1 MEDRLIDELD
11 EILYVSDPETYE
23 LLYMNEPGCQMAG
36 LKPADYAGR
45 KCYEVLQCRDD
56 PCPFCT
62 NDRLERGKYYVWEHT
77 NPHLGHHY
85 ILKDKLIDWKGKPAR
100 MELAVDI
107 TDKENVS
114 QSLAEKLEIENAMVE
129 CIGSLL
135 ASASLDDAVDT
146 VLATIGSFYKADRAY
161 IFENDYAADVSNNT
175 YEWCGFGVAPQKDT
189 LQGLPLDNLTRWFG
203 IFNQNR
209 PVIIRNVEAL
219 REESPVEYQILF
231 RQNIRSL
238 YAVPL
243 RIDGALV
250 GYIGVDNPSVHLTNL
265 SLLDSLSY
273 FIVSEITKRRM
284 QKRLEFMS
292 YTDPLTGLRNRN
304 SYADYFIG
312 VKEESFTSLGVLV
325 ADIDGLKQINQNFGQ
340 AYGDHIVK
348 KTGDVLWANFR
359 GMALFRMGGD
369 EFAVFCPDQDRES
382 FLTRVGAVKEELA
395 AVGVSVGYTWSN
407 RDIQLQNLLNHAEE
421 LMYIEKQAYYKDSQA
436 TVKHYLPEALNAVR
450 KLLDDGCFEM
460 YLQPK
465 AAVDTGR
472 IIGAEA
478 LVRLRHPVYGL
489 QSPDKF
495 ISNLERERIIKYVD
509 LFIFE
514 EVCRTLENRHRKKL
528 PILPISLNFSRVTLL
543 EANLVSTLDKLCGK
557 YAFPRSL
564 LEIEITESVGEMEW
578 DTATDLLARLRQL
591 GFGIALDD
599 FGAKYTN
606 MSMLIQMKFDVL
618 KLDRSL
624 VGGLP
629 QSAANRTVVRHVVGM
644 CHEMGV
650 RCVAE
655 GVETREQL
663 LLLRELDC
671 DIAQG
676 YLFDRP
682 LPLAAFEEKYGGPDA
697 AETVCN
703 QQE

>member
-1 MEDRLIDELD
+1 MQDRRLIDELD
-11 EILYVSDPETYE
+11 EIIYVSDPETYE
-23 LLYMNEPGCQMAG
+23 LLYMNEPGCKMAG
-36 LKPADYAGR
+36 LKPAGYAGL
-45 KCYEVLQCRDD
+45 KCYEVLQCRRA

-100 MELAVDI
+100 LELAVDI

-135 ASASLDDAVDT
+135 SSASLDDAVDT

-189 LQGLPLDNLTRWFG
+189 LQQVPLVDLTRWFG

-209 PVIIRNVEAL
+209 PVIIRDLESI
-219 REESPVEYQILF
+219 RDESPVEYQTLS

-243 RIDGALV
+243 RIDGMLV

-265 SLLDSLSY
+265 ALLDSLSY
-273 FIVSEITKRRM
+273 FIVGEITKRRM
-284 QKRLEFMS
+284 QKKLEFMS

-304 SYADYFIG
+304 SYADFSAG
-312 VKEESFTSLGVLV
+312 VKEDAFSSLGVLV

-348 KTGDVLWANFR
+348 KTGDVLWAHFR
-359 GMALFRMGGD
+359 GMELFRMGGD
-369 EFAVFCPDQDRES
+369 EFAVFCPDQGRGS
-382 FLTRVGAVKEELA
+382 FLTRVGAAKEELSA
-395 AVGVSVGYTWSN
+395 IGVSVGYTWAN
-407 RDIQLQNLLNHAEE
+407 GDIRLQNLLNHAEE
-421 LMYIEKQAYYKDSQA
+421 LMYIEKQTYYKDSGA
-436 TVKHYLPEALNAVR
+436 TVKRYLPEALNAVQ
-450 KLLDDGCFEM
+450 KLLADGCFEM

-478 LVRLRHPVYGL
+478 LVRLHHPVYGL
-489 QSPDKF
+489 QPPDKF
-495 ISNLERERIIKYVD
+495 IPSLERERIIKYVD

-514 EVCRTLENRHRKKL
+514 EVCRTLADRQRKNL
-528 PILPISLNFSRVTLL
+528 PPLPVSLNFSRVTLL
-543 EANLVSTLDKLCGK
+543 ETNLVGTLDKLCGK
-557 YAFPRSL
+557 YDFPRGL
-564 LEIEITESVGEMEW
+564 LEIEITESVGEMER
-578 DTATDLLARLRQL
+578 DTIAEILTRLRQR

-606 MSMLIQMKFDVL
+606 MSMLILMTFDVL

-624 VGGLP
+624 VGELTR
-629 QSAANRTVVRHVVGM
+629 SAVNRTVVRHVIGM

-655 GVETREQL
+655 GVETQEQL
-663 LLLRELDC
+663 LLLRELRC

-676 YLFDRP
+676 YLFSRP
-682 LPLAAFEEKYGGPDA
+682 LPPADFEKQYGGMDA
-697 AETVCN
+697 AERI
-703 QQE
+703 